1 MKKHLLA
8 LSAAA
13 VFLAPNAVGAEGFA
27 VNEWSAEGF
36 AMGGARMFAENDA
49 ANLGYNPAAMTKI
62 QGEKVKATVAYIA
75 PHGKWKADSALVP
88 GDEWTHS
95 GRNRVNPAIA
105 PGLFYVKQLND
116 KEWLGMGTY
125 TRFGNLCQ
133 FERDSIVASNAFSSR
148 LNGTSIAMNYA
159 RKHDSKWSTSI
170 GAEIN
175 YVGLQYDK
183 NLGATTPNASPMHLE
198 GTSWALGWNAA
209 ANYAFDDKNEFAV
222 VYRSK
227 VKHSMEAEYDL
238 HGKAGYGSDL
248 YPAVTGTSSTGD
260 AYGCVTLPESWMLGY
275 GHKFDDKTRMELNA
289 TWTRWSRFDAF
300 DISLTPGIMIG
311 DSFPDDYRGG
321 LPNPKNWKDGWRYA
335 IGIEHKLSDKYTLLA
350 GIAHDERSI
359 PDDYADFMVPTGE
372 RDTYSIGVQYSD
384 KKQTIALGLGYM
396 DVGELNMK
404 NHGTETYAK
413 AKMHDSYTKIVVLSY
428 QYNF

>member
-1 MKKHLLA
+1 MMKKHLLA

-13 VFLAPNAVGAEGFA
+13 VLLAPQAVGAEGFA
-27 VNEWSAEGF
+27 INEWTAEGM

-49 ANLGYNPAAMTKI
+49 GNMAYNPAAMTKI
-62 QGEKVKATVAYIA
+62 QGEKFKASVSYLS
-75 PHGKWKADSALVP
+75 PHGKWKAKSVSPAQSGSNPTYSDTW
-88 GDEWTHS
+88 DQS
-95 GRNRVNPAIA
+95 GRNRVNPGIV
-105 PGLFYVKQLND
+105 PGLYYVKQLND
-116 KEWLGMGTY
+116 KEWLGMATY
-125 TRFGNLCQ
+125 TRFGMICQ

-183 NLGATTPNASPMHLE
+183 NLGYPHLGMSGPLHIE

-209 ANYAFDDKNEFAV
+209 ANYEFDDKNEFAV

-227 VKHSMEAEYDL
+227 VKHSMEAEYDA
-238 HGKAGYGSDL
+238 HSIATTQGFA
-248 YPAVTGTSSTGD
+248 PEGD

-275 GHKFDDKTRMELNA
+275 GHKFNDKTRMELNA

-300 DISLTPGIMIG
+300 GIKFTPGI
-311 DSFPDDYRGG
+311 YN
-321 LPNPKNWKDGWRYA
+321 PNPKNWEDGWRYA
-335 IGIEHKLSDKYTLLA
+335 IGIEHKLSDKYSLLA

-359 PDDYADFMVPTGE
+359 PDETADFMVPTGE
-372 RDTYSIGVQYSD
+372 RDTYTLGVQYHD
-384 KKQTIALGLGYM
+384 KKQTVALALGYM
-396 DVGELNMK
+396 DVGELNMASG
-404 NHGTETYAK
+404 HGGSYHK
-413 AKMHDSYTKIVVLSY
+413 AKMYDSYTKMVSISY